1 MKFFFGLLAFIAA
14 VVVVALLVVSLFR
27 GFNNEDTSSPVI
39 STYSFDDKTSVETIA
54 RYTVSGPIVADE
66 NYRQVRIT
74 VSKNARTIEVL
85 KGYAAAVEKSSTLP
99 NTPAA
104 YTAFL
109 GALRAAEFTNK
120 RENVTTDPSS
130 TCITGNKFFYELAL
144 ASDKKADTWTTNCSF
159 NDGTFA
165 GNPRGTAQIF
175 RAQIPNYRE
184 LTNGVNLA
192 SL

>member
-14 VVVVALLVVSLFR
+14 VVVVVLLVVSLFR
-27 GFNNEDTSSPVI
+27 GFNTGNTTNPI
-39 STYSFDDKTSVETIA
+39 TTTYSLNEKTSIDTIA

-66 NYRQVRIT
+66 NFRQVRIT

-85 KGYAAAVEKSSTLP
+85 KGYSAKVEKTSTLT
-99 NTPAA
+99 NSEVA
-104 YTAFL
+104 YSAFL
-109 GALRAAEFTNK
+109 GALRAAEFSNK
-120 RENVTTDPSS
+120 RENVTSDPAT
-130 TCITGNKFFYELAL
+130 TCVTGNKFFYELAL
-144 ASDKKADTWTTNCSF
+144 ASEKKVDTWTSNCTF
-159 NDGTFA
+159 KDGTFA

-184 LTNGVNLA
+184 ITNGVNLA